1 MRSVVVHGP
10 HDTRIVEE
18 GEPARSPGRIKVRL
32 RYCSV
37 VMENVGLHTG
47 TDPRLRRPGHPLYR
61 GYPQPQAG
69 EVIAEVVELA
79 PDLGPEAAGL
89 RVGDRLAAYAP
100 YHEVQLVT
108 PGAWVKVHPRVA
120 PEAAIS
126 QAFAGTTLHAVRRAR
141 LEIGDDVLVI
151 GAGPMGALLPAWAR
165 LGGAARIIVA
175 DLHPRRLEVAGRL
188 GATHPVNPRE
198 TDLAAA
204 VQEITE
210 GNGPDVVFDAGNTAA
225 TFPLALELARP
236 QGKVVVLSW
245 HTQPVTIDDV
255 TRDFY
260 HKELEIIATRATGP
274 AAAYR
279 SPYVRWTGAESQRL
293 IARWMAEGRFDPS
306 PIVTGRR
313 PLEDF
318 VPAMEDL
325 LQRPGDHLKTL
336 IVW

>member
-1 MRSVVVHGP
+1 MRSLVVHGP
-10 HDTRIVEE
+10 HDTRLVEE
-18 GEPARSPGRIKVRL
+18 GEPPLSAGRIKVRV
-32 RYCSV
+32 RYSSV

-47 TDPRLRRPGHPLYR
+47 TDPRLRRPGNPLYR

-79 PDLGPEAAGL
+79 PDLRPEAAGV
-89 RVGDRLAAYAP
+89 RVGDRLASYAP
-100 YHEVQLVT
+100 YREVQLVA
-108 PGAWVKVHPRVA
+108 PGAWVKVHPGVA

-126 QAFAGTTLHAVRRAR
+126 QAFAGTTLHAVRRAGM
-141 LEIGDDVLVI
+141 EIGDDVLVI

-165 LGGAARIIVA
+165 LGGAGRIIVA
-175 DLHPRRLEVAGRL
+175 DLHPRRLAVAGAL
-188 GATHPVNPRE
+188 GATHTVNPRE

-204 VQEITE
+204 VQEITD

-225 TFPLALELARP
+225 TFPLALELARA

-260 HKELEIIATRATGP
+260 QKELEIIATRASGP
-274 AAAYR
+274 AAAHR
-279 SPYVRWTGAESQRL
+279 SPYVRWTGVESQRL

-318 VPAMEDL
+318 VPALEDL
-325 LQRPGDHLKTL
+325 LQRPEDHLKTL
-336 IVW
+336 ITW